1 MDKCGDKHV
10 EQSEHGFMD
19 KCDDKHFKKVL
30 LWVELLMMLLLMK
43 LR

>member
-1 MDKCGDKHV
+1 MPCGDKHF

-19 KCDDKHFKKVL
+19 KCDDKHLKKVL